1 MAAIVPDYVG
11 ATWTNGNHPL
21 TGGTADV
28 VITIDETGYSS
39 NLPDWPPAREYET
52 PEEELKAITRVLRR
66 EESLAACAWLS
77 YQHHIDRGPVGRP
90 GVAARPPRPTQ
101 RRTATATRN
110 WRRPE

>member
-1 MAAIVPDYVG
+1 MAAIVPNYAG

-28 VITIDETGYSS
+28 VIIIDEAPSYSS
-39 NLPDWPPAREYET
+39 TLPDLPVRALVDPDD
-52 PEEELKAITRVLRR
+52 ELKAVTRILRR

-77 YQHHIDRGPVGRP
+77 YQHHIDRGPGMRP

-110 WRRPE
+110 WRRPG